1 MEPGEPRHATNE
13 PMTRLPVPLVA
24 TLLLSTFACS
34 EPDAPPAVPG
44 QGLACRRPVEDFGT
58 VFEGQVLEHEFEVR
72 LTVPAALDAPRTD
85 CGCTV
90 ASLEVA
96 RDGGRTTYEPG
107 TPLAADTRLFVG
119 ARFDSR
125 GRPGLAQRSVTLTGA
140 GTPLALTLVAD
151 VREYLVA
158 EPRTLAYERFL
169 EGQGAERR
177 FRVTSVDGER
187 FGLRATGRAIPPS
200 VTVTATPAGP
210 DADGRSARWDVLV
223 RLGGDTP
230 VGPHSYPIELESDLA
245 VPGVAD
251 RRFAVAPVWSLQV
264 LGPVA
269 LSTPSLEFGLVR
281 PDEVVARTVRLESF
295 DPDFTLRDPSATLE
309 AVSWA
314 GAPEGFPLGRT
325 AHVTARRAADGRTCD
340 FEVTLD
346 GLDPAVQGT
355 FLAQLL
361 VETGHPDLPRLSAV
375 VRGVRAPDPIGVPG
389 PGPAGRPGSR
399 TGAVGG
405 GESP

>member
-1 MEPGEPRHATNE
+1 
-13 PMTRLPVPLVA
+13 MTRLPVPLVA
-24 TLLLSTFACS
+24 TLLLPTSACAPGPA
-34 EPDAPPAVPG
+34 EPATVTTGRA
-44 QGLACRRPVEDFGT
+44 LACAAPVRDFGT

-72 LTVPAALDAPRTD
+72 LTAAAALDAPHTD

-90 ASLEVA
+90 ASMEVA

-107 TPLAADTRLFVG
+107 TPLPADTRLFVD

-140 GTPLALTLVAD
+140 GTPLALTLLAD
-151 VREYLVA
+151 VQEYLVA

-169 EGQGAERR
+169 EGQGGERR
-177 FRVTSVDGER
+177 FHVTSADGEP
-187 FGLRATGRAIPPS
+187 FGLRATGRAVPPS
-200 VTVTATPAGP
+200 VTVAATPVEP
-210 DADGRSARWDVLV
+210 DAGGRAARWDVLV
-223 RLGGDTP
+223 RMGADTP
-230 VGPHSYPIELESDLA
+230 VGSHSYPIELESDLA
-245 VPGVAD
+245 VPGVQG

-269 LSTPSLEFGLVR
+269 LSVPSLEFGLVR
-281 PDEVVARTVRLESF
+281 PDEVVSRSVRLESF
-295 DPDFTLRDPSATLE
+295 DPDFRLRDPTATLE

-314 GAPEGFPLGRT
+314 GAPEGFPLGKT
-325 AHVTARRAADGRTCD
+325 AHVTARTAADGRTCD

-375 VRGVRAPDPIGVPG
+375 VRGVRAPEPSGRR
-389 PGPAGRPGSR
+389 GPAGES
-399 TGAVGG
+399 AGG
-405 GESP
+405 GQRP